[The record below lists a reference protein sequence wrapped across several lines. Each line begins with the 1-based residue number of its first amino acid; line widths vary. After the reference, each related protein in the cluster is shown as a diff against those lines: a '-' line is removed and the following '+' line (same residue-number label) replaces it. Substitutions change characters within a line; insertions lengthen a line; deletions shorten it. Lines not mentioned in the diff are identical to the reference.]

1 MRAFSDINPPS
12 LLPSFVSPP
21 QLYAVLTVN
30 SILVYDTQHFYPLAI
45 VRNTHLASLTDA
57 AWYASNHS
65 TQNLPPQNLKPTDQ

>member
-1 MRAFSDINPPS
+1 MWISTSIWLESYAYLSS
-12 LLPSFVSPP
+12 LLPSFVSPL

-57 AWYASNHS
+57 AWYILHS
-65 TQNLPPQNLKPTDQ
+65 TIETPQIS